1 MNKPITALLLALA
14 VEAANAQEVL
24 RPLSSTDT
32 VQAESSRTAKTTW
45 LGKVEGWD
53 NYEPRTFTVARG
65 DGALQTLLVSFR
77 GQLTK
82 LRFDAASF
90 STIPYVQEKAPEVL
104 ADTTTRQAGALA
116 PGMKWTSRITYVG
129 APADWCPNDFKST
142 FDGTF
147 EVEPQESYPLR
158 IDGKDMTVSVLP
170 VVERG
175 TWNRCY
181 TGKRYQRFLWSPDLQ
196 TVVAIE
202 FQTYNPLGK
211 LHEASYSMRVKEIE
225 RNKEGGRQ

>member
-1 MNKPITALLLALA
+1 MKNILSAFALSLTF
-14 VEAANAQEVL
+14 VTGVVGAQEAL
-24 RPLSSTDT
+24 RPLSSADT

-45 LGKVEGWD
+45 QGKVEGWE
-53 NYEPRTFTVARG
+53 NYEPRTFTVVRG

-77 GQLTK
+77 GQVTK

-104 ADTTTRQAGALA
+104 AETTTRQADALA
-116 PGMKWTSRITYVG
+116 PGLKWTTRITYVA
-129 APADWCPNDFKST
+129 APADWCANELKAT

-147 EVEPQESYPLR
+147 EVESQENYPLR

-181 TGKRYQRFLWSPDLQ
+181 KGKRYQRFLWSPDLQ
-196 TVVAIE
+196 SVVAIE

-211 LHEASYSMRVKEIE
+211 LHEASYSMRVKEIV
-225 RNKEGGRQ
+225 RN